1 MFLEFK
7 NLKIKNFLSYK
18 DAFIDLSNKGYCFV
32 SGKNNYKEDNAL
44 SNGSGKSTFLQAI
57 CWCLTGETI
66 SGIKTDLK
74 NLYVDEKETYVE
86 LNVLIDGKYYKLIRY
101 YEPKSDLKIYVDG
114 EDKSGKGI
122 RESEK
127 ILSELLPDLNKDL
140 ISNVIVLGQ
149 GLPNKFSSHS
159 PVGRK
164 ELLEKLS
171 RSDFMIEDIKN
182 RINNREDILNKEKR
196 RLEDNILELK
206 TKSNLLNTQIT
217 EIKNDLNSFVN
228 IDYEKEISRITIELE
243 ILKTKITNL
252 NTEIEEKQLTLKT
265 IDIKLNKANAEKQ
278 KDLNEELEAY
288 NQAIQTIIA
297 ALSSK
302 KSNLIQIENEIRKLE
317 SIRDIC
323 PTCGQK
329 LPGVIKPDTTNQKI
343 EASKL
348 KTEIEELTKKDN
360 SIKTKHNSFINEINN
375 TYKTEILNNQ
385 IEKEN
390 IEKVLKIKLAEK
402 ENLEKQIFS
411 LSSDLNKI
419 NYKKENDSKI
429 ILEKQNKLTTYTETI
444 DKLNKN
450 QEKESSALIE
460 IDNRLTIIKKINTFV
475 KRDFRGYLLRDVIDY
490 LNHKIKEYSLFIFD
504 HDNIEMILEGTNLN
518 IYFNNKLCE
527 ALSGG
532 ERQKIDLLVQL
543 TIRDMLVTY
552 MDFHSSILC
561 LDEITDNLDEIGCSK
576 IFDLLSSK
584 LEDLE
589 SIFIISHHDKELN
602 IPIDTELLVTKGV
615 DGISRISE
623 TI

>member
-86 LNVLIDGKYYKLIRY
+86 LNVVIDGKYYKLIRY

-122 RESEK
+122 RDSEK

-206 TKSNLLNTQIT
+206 TKSNLLNTQIA

-243 ILKTKITNL
+243 ILKTNITNL

-265 IDIKLNKANAEKQ
+265 IDVKLNKANAEKQ

-317 SIRDIC
+317 SIKDIC

-343 EASKL
+343 EANKL

-360 SIKTKHNSFINEINN
+360 SIKTKHNSFINEIDNN
-375 TYKTEILNNQ
+375 YKTEIIWHQ
-385 IEKEN
+385 
-390 IEKVLKIKLAEK
+390 
-402 ENLEKQIFS
+402 
-411 LSSDLNKI
+411 
-419 NYKKENDSKI
+419 
-429 ILEKQNKLTTYTETI
+429 
-444 DKLNKN
+444 KN
-450 QEKESSALIE
+450 H
-460 IDNRLTIIKKINTFV
+460 NT
-475 KRDFRGYLLRDVIDY
+475 RA
-490 LNHKIKEYSLFIFD
+490 YSL
-504 HDNIEMILEGTNLN
+504 
-518 IYFNNKLCE
+518 
-527 ALSGG
+527 
-532 ERQKIDLLVQL
+532 
-543 TIRDMLVTY
+543 
-552 MDFHSSILC
+552 
-561 LDEITDNLDEIGCSK
+561 
-576 IFDLLSSK
+576 
-584 LEDLE
+584 
-589 SIFIISHHDKELN
+589 
-602 IPIDTELLVTKGV
+602 P
-615 DGISRISE
+615 
-623 TI
+623 